1 MTASGTAEGRD
12 ASIVVAVLTH
22 KRADTLRVL
31 LDTFAGIDPP
41 ASSRTTLLVIDND
54 AAGSAREIVAAAR
67 DRLGDV
73 RYVVEPRRG
82 ISVARNRA
90 IDEALA
96 LGADAL
102 CFIDDDEYPHREWL
116 ARLAGCWRRTG
127 AHLVGGPVRVA
138 PAAAGLT
145 GWQRW
150 VNRSL
155 AAWTRRKNDKAGRV
169 AAAGRSFQVFT
180 NNWLC
185 DLGWLRRSGLRFDE
199 RLNVSGGEDT
209 AFCRAAQAAGC
220 VSAWCPEAVVLET
233 IERGRL
239 SLRYQFHRA
248 ASQAVTHFRLRSPR
262 VTPGF
267 AVLATAASVA
277 KTVVSLVLLVV
288 PVLGWASLLT
298 AVRGLGWSFGRLRA
312 LVGAESR
319 LYA

>member
-1 MTASGTAEGRD
+1 MAAADTAARPD

-22 KRADTLRVL
+22 RRPDTLRVL
-31 LDTFAGIDPP
+31 LDTFARIDPP
-41 ASSRTTLLVIDND
+41 AACRTTLLVIDND

-73 RYVVEPRRG
+73 RYVLEPRRG

-90 IDEALA
+90 CDEALA
-96 LGADAL
+96 TGADIL
-102 CFIDDDEYPHREWL
+102 CFMDDDEYPDREWL
-116 ARLAGCWRRTG
+116 ARLAGCWRRSG
-127 AHLVGGPVRVA
+127 AQLVGGPVRVA

-145 GWQRW
+145 RWQRW
-150 VNRSL
+150 VHRSL

-199 RLNVSGGEDT
+199 RLNTSGGEDA
-209 AFCRAAQAAGC
+209 AFCRAAQAADC
-220 VSAWCPEAVVLET
+220 VLAWCPEAVVFET
-233 IERGRL
+233 VERGRL

-248 ASQAVTHFRLRSPR
+248 ASQAVTHHRLRSPR
-262 VTPGF
+262 TTP
-267 AVLATAASVA
+267 ASVA
-277 KTVVSLVLLVV
+277 LIAAACVAKSVVSLCLFVV
-288 PVLGWASLLT
+288 PVHGWASPLT
-298 AVRGLGWSFGRLRA
+298 AVRGLGWSFGRLWA
-312 LVGAESR
+312 LRGGESR